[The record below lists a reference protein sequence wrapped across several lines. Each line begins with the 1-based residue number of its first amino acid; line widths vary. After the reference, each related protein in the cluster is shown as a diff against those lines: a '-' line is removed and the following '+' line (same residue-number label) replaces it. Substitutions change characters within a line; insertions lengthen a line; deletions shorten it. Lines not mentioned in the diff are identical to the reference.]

1 MAKLLELSYQ
11 DNKNIV
17 KDLLKLE
24 KTLSKKI
31 VNKDKS
37 NNLTHSDK
45 LVLINYFKKII
56 LENATLSTGLINKLQ
71 DIIKVLSKRRLKT
84 IKKSK
89 SKSKSISGK
98 NKNLSSSYKI
108 SKEIEKNLKNLRSVP
123 NSKTY
128 KKKTKKQDLKESFND
143 IDLIDPKKIKEEFSD
158 LKSTKKYLDFNSEVF
173 AKGKIIRRIK
183 RSKPTKK
190 YKK

>member
-31 VNKDKS
+31 VEDKS

-56 LENATLSTGLINKLQ
+56 LENVTLSTGLINKLQ
-71 DIIKVLSKRRLKT
+71 DIIKVLLKRRLKLL
-84 IKKSK
+84 KSK

-98 NKNLSSSYKI
+98 NKIYLVLIKLV
-108 SKEIEKNLKNLRSVP
+108 KKLKN
-123 NSKTY
+123 
-128 KKKTKKQDLKESFND
+128 
-143 IDLIDPKKIKEEFSD
+143 
-158 LKSTKKYLDFNSEVF
+158 
-173 AKGKIIRRIK
+173 
-183 RSKPTKK
+183 
-190 YKK
+190 

>member
-31 VNKDKS
+31 VNKDKT

-71 DIIKVLSKRRLKT
+71 DIIKALSKRRLKT
-84 IKKSK
+84 IKK

-108 SKEIEKNLKNLRSVP
+108 SKEIEKNLKNLRSVS

-128 KKKTKKQDLKESFND
+128 KKKNKK
-143 IDLIDPKKIKEEFSD
+143 
-158 LKSTKKYLDFNSEVF
+158 T
-173 AKGKIIRRIK
+173 
-183 RSKPTKK
+183 RS
-190 YKK
+190 